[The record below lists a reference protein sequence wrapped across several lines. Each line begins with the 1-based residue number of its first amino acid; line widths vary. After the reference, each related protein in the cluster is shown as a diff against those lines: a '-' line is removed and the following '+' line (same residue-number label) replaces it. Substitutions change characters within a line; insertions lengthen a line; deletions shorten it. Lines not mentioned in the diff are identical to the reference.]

1 MNKYLLSAIVTL
13 LYATPLIAET
23 RYISDEFRVPLR
35 SSPCSSCAIVHR
47 GLKSGLA
54 LTFIEEQK
62 DWSHIKTADGLE
74 GWMPSQY
81 IVKEPIARLRVE
93 KAEERANI
101 LQQKYTQLQEQVA
114 DLERSNA
121 ELSSRGE
128 TLRTRNQ
135 AIHEELAILKKV
147 SSSSLE
153 LQQQN
158 QELLKRNKML
168 QSDMDI
174 LTARAEQ
181 LQAVHTQKWFL
192 YGALAV
198 FMGALLSVLIP
209 RFKRKR
215 GGYSEW
221 A

>member
-1 MNKYLLSAIVTL
+1 MKKYLLSSILTL
-13 LYATPLIAET
+13 FFTAPLLAET

-35 SSPCSSCAIVHR
+35 SSPCNTCAIIHR

-62 DWSHIKTADGLE
+62 DWTHVKTANGLD
-74 GWMPSQY
+74 GWMPTQY
-81 IVKEPIARLRVE
+81 IVKEPIARSRVE
-93 KAEERANI
+93 RAEERASTQ
-101 LQQKYTQLQEQVA
+101 QQKNTALLEQVA
-114 DLERSNA
+114 SLERINL
-121 ELSSRGE
+121 ELSTQAE
-128 TLRTRNQ
+128 ELKIRNQ

-147 SSSSLE
+147 SSSSVE

-174 LTARAEQ
+174 LTARTEQ
-181 LQAVHTQKWFL
+181 LEGVYTQKWFL

-198 FMGALLSVLIP
+198 FFGALLSVLIP
-209 RFKRKR
+209 RLRGKRS
-215 GGYSEW
+215 GYSEW

>member
-1 MNKYLLSAIVTL
+1 MNRYLWSIIASL
-13 LYATPLIAET
+13 LYATPLVAET

-35 SSPCSSCAIVHR
+35 SSPCSTCAIIHR

-62 DWSHIKTADGLE
+62 DWSHVKTADGLD

-81 IVKEPIARLRVE
+81 IVNEPIARLRVE
-93 KAEERANI
+93 RAEEHANA
-101 LQQKYTQLQEQVA
+101 LQKKYAELQEQIGS
-114 DLERSNA
+114 LERSNT
-121 ELSSRGE
+121 ELSLQAE
-128 TLRTRNQ
+128 TLKDRNQ
-135 AIHEELAILKKV
+135 AIHEELAMLRKV

-174 LTARAEQ
+174 LTAHAEQ
-181 LQAVHTQKWFL
+181 QQALHTQKWFL

-198 FMGALLSVLIP
+198 FMGAMLSVLIP
-209 RFKRKR
+209 RLKRKR

>member
-1 MNKYLLSAIVTL
+1 MTRYLWTLVASL

-35 SSPCSSCAIVHR
+35 SSPCSTCAIIHR

-62 DWSHIKTADGLE
+62 DWSHVKTADGLD

-81 IVKEPIARLRVE
+81 IVSEPIARLRVE
-93 KAEERANI
+93 RAEEHANA
-101 LQQKYTQLQEQVA
+101 LQKKYSELQEQVA
-114 DLERSNA
+114 SLERSNI
-121 ELSSRGE
+121 ELSLQAE
-128 TLRTRNQ
+128 TLKNRNQ
-135 AIHEELAILKKV
+135 AIHEELAMLKKV
-147 SSSSLE
+147 SSSALE

-209 RFKRKR
+209 RLKRKR

>member
-1 MNKYLLSAIVTL
+1 MTRYLWTLVASL

-35 SSPCSSCAIVHR
+35 SSPCSTCAIIHR

-62 DWSHIKTADGLE
+62 DWSHVKTADGLD

-81 IVKEPIARLRVE
+81 IVSEPIARLRVE
-93 KAEERANI
+93 RAEEHANV
-101 LQQKYTQLQEQVA
+101 LQKKYSELQEQVA
-114 DLERSNA
+114 SLERSNI
-121 ELSSRGE
+121 ELSLQAE
-128 TLRTRNQ
+128 TLKNRNQ
-135 AIHEELAILKKV
+135 AIHEELAMLKKV
-147 SSSSLE
+147 SSSALE

-209 RFKRKR
+209 RLKRKR